1 MNPIRTTGRPARVLA
16 GLAAALLASI
26 HCIGRL
32 LARLAGP
39 PGATERPADKHPR
52 PTGRRPSRSGRDGVA
67 SRFIQDMAAAASM
80 AAGHQPVRS
89 SHRPPPPDGRR
100 QGQYDLASRFR
111 FNHNIRPAIDRGD
124 N

>member
-1 MNPIRTTGRPARVLA
+1 MNPIHRIR
-16 GLAAALLASI
+16 
-26 HCIGRL
+26 RL